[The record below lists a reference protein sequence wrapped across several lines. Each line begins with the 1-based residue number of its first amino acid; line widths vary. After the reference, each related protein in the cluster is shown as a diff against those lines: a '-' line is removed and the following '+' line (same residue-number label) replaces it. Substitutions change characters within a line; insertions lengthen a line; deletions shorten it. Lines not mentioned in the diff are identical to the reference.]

1 MAMSERQLLSTLTP
15 DPNNARTHTEAGVEM
30 IAANMK
36 RVGAA
41 RSIVIDE
48 TDGILA
54 GHATVEAAKRA
65 GIEQALV
72 VDAEGDELIAVR
84 RRGLT
89 VEEKRHLS
97 VGDNRS
103 AELSNW
109 NDDKLQQLAEVHP
122 IDDLLPEQTLMK
134 LGRGGERVR
143 NSPDPEADLVIC
155 PQCLQ
160 MWDRPTLLA
169 QAAGAAP
176 ENAV

>member
-1 MAMSERQLLSTLTP
+1 MTERKALELLSP
-15 DPNNARTHTEAGVEM
+15 DPNNARTHTEEGLDM
-30 IAANMK
+30 IAANIK

-48 TDGILA
+48 TDTILA
-54 GHATVEAAKRA
+54 GHATVEAAKQA

-72 VDAEGDELIAVR
+72 VEAEGDELIAVR
-84 RRGLT
+84 RRGLS

-103 AELSNW
+103 AELSGW
-109 NDDKLQQLAEVHP
+109 NDDKLQELAAAQE

-134 LGRGGERVR
+134 LGRGRDRVQIQA
-143 NSPDPEADLVIC
+143 DPEADLVIC
-155 PQCLQ
+155 PACLQ

-169 QAAGAAP
+169 AAAGVEP
-176 ENAV
+176 GNAV